1 MKPWRFG
8 ASEVFMALPR
18 IVSSLLGSLLI
29 KNSISFLFFAEA
41 VWLTSVS
48 SSVMPDFFTPWCEG
62 TGCRSG
68 R

>member
-41 VWLTSVS
+41 VWL
-48 SSVMPDFFTPWCEG
+48 MPDFFTPWCEG